1 MKQPTPRV
9 FVVDDD
15 PLARTARSLEFS
27 GLSVQIFASA
37 CDFLEQIPVDVTG
50 CVVLDLALPDVQWTS
65 GAGSVDHA
73 RQPNARHISCWARRC
88 SDQCDGHEERRG

>member
-15 PLARTARSLEFS
+15 PSVRTARSLEFS

-37 CDFLEQIPVDVTG
+37 CDFLEQIRVDVTG
-50 CVVLDLALPDVQWTS
+50 CVVLGLAHPDMHGLGIQE
-65 GAGSVDHA
+65 ALLKRGSVMPVIFLA
-73 RQPNARHISCWARRC
+73 GTPM
-88 SDQCDGHEERRG
+88 